1 MCTQVHTDLNP
12 SKSLKDHWTIEGT
25 NRTNTYILTRASNSG
40 KFDLASPHHFI
51 THIYTHIHI
60 WQIYLSESFSLI
72 SQVFNKC
79 MSNYVGRKYRLNTD
93 MTSLLEMMLSRH
105 RPQSCSVTQ
114 WVMGQ
119 LLWDSLAAATVIL
132 LGHQDIFRFT
142 AYYIEVTLKKVHRF
156 SVRAPGT
163 SNDINSSGLAPIS
176 T

>member
-12 SKSLKDHWTIEGT
+12 SKSLKDHWMIEGAT
-25 NRTNTYILTRASNSG
+25 RTNTYILSRASNSG
-40 KFDLASPHHFI
+40 KFHLASPHQFI
-51 THIYTHIHI
+51 THIYI
-60 WQIYLSESFSLI
+60 WQTYLSESFSLI

-114 WVMGQ
+114 WVMEQ

-142 AYYIEVTLKKVHRF
+142 AYYKKVHRF